1 MKNRKYDIYVL
12 TVLLIIVAAGFLL
25 RPQSKSNMIKITL
38 NKEVYGYYDLNKNQT
53 IHINKE
59 NTLKIENHKIRMI
72 SATCPDHLC
81 IKQGTINKKVVG
93 LMRRRQIDY
102 VVLAGFLWL
111 VPENLLTAYPNRIVN
126 IHPALLPRHGGKGM
140 YGDRVHRAVVEAGDR
155 ETGITIHRV
164 NERYDSGDIL
174 AQYRVPVTETD
185 TPETVA
191 AKVHALEYEH
201 FPAEI
206 EKEIAR
212 L

>member
-1 MKNRKYDIYVL
+1 M
-12 TVLLIIVAAGFLL
+12 
-25 RPQSKSNMIKITL
+25 
-38 NKEVYGYYDLNKNQT
+38 
-53 IHINKE
+53 
-59 NTLKIENHKIRMI
+59 
-72 SATCPDHLC
+72 
-81 IKQGTINKKVVG
+81 
-93 LMRRRQIDY
+93 
-102 VVLAGFLWL
+102 WL

>member
-1 MKNRKYDIYVL
+1 
-12 TVLLIIVAAGFLL
+12 
-25 RPQSKSNMIKITL
+25 
-38 NKEVYGYYDLNKNQT
+38 
-53 IHINKE
+53 
-59 NTLKIENHKIRMI
+59 
-72 SATCPDHLC
+72 
-81 IKQGTINKKVVG
+81 
-93 LMRRRQIDY
+93 MRRRQIDY

-206 EKEIAR
+206 EKEISVIRPMPAKGFSNIR
-212 L
+212 SDRSGSSWALSGKCCSSLTPPLRSLTTTTRAKYRHDFRNWASRCAGSSPRRSAKRCR

>member
-1 MKNRKYDIYVL
+1 MKKIAIFASGSGSNAENIAGYF
-12 TVLLIIVAAGFLL
+12 AAGNTARVELIL
-25 RPQSKSNMIKITL
+25 TNRPES
-38 NKEVYGYYDLNKNQT
+38 
-53 IHINKE
+53 
-59 NTLKIENHKIRMI
+59 
-72 SATCPDHLC
+72 
-81 IKQGTINKKVVG
+81 VVFDRDTFYNSDRIVV

>member
-1 MKNRKYDIYVL
+1 MLRRAEKLQIESVVFDRDTFYNSDR
-12 TVLLIIVAAGFLL
+12 IV
-25 RPQSKSNMIKITL
+25 
-38 NKEVYGYYDLNKNQT
+38 V
-53 IHINKE
+53 
-59 NTLKIENHKIRMI
+59 
-72 SATCPDHLC
+72 
-81 IKQGTINKKVVG
+81 

-174 AQYRVPVTETD
+174 AQYRV
-185 TPETVA
+185 
-191 AKVHALEYEH
+191 
-201 FPAEI
+201 
-206 EKEIAR
+206 R
-212 L
+212 

>member
-1 MKNRKYDIYVL
+1 MKKISIFASGSGYKAENIAGYF
-12 TVLLIIVAAGFLL
+12 AAGNTARVELILTNRPDAKVL
-25 RPQSKSNMIKITL
+25 RRAEKLQ
-38 NKEVYGYYDLNKNQT
+38 
-53 IHINKE
+53 
-59 NTLKIENHKIRMI
+59 IE
-72 SATCPDHLC
+72 S
-81 IKQGTINKKVVG
+81 VVFDRDTFYNSDRIVV

>member
-1 MKNRKYDIYVL
+1 MKKIAIFASGSGSNAENIAGYF
-12 TVLLIIVAAGFLL
+12 AAGNTARVELILTNRPDAKVL
-25 RPQSKSNMIKITL
+25 RRAEKLQ
-38 NKEVYGYYDLNKNQT
+38 
-53 IHINKE
+53 
-59 NTLKIENHKIRMI
+59 IESVVFDRDTFYNSDRI
-72 SATCPDHLC
+72 
-81 IKQGTINKKVVG
+81 VG

-140 YGDRVHRAVVEAGDR
+140 YGDR

>member
-1 MKNRKYDIYVL
+1 MKKIAIFASGSGSNAENIAGYFAGNTARVELILTNRPDAKVL
-12 TVLLIIVAAGFLL
+12 RRAEKLQIESVVFDRDTFYNSDRIV
-25 RPQSKSNMIKITL
+25 
-38 NKEVYGYYDLNKNQT
+38 V
-53 IHINKE
+53 
-59 NTLKIENHKIRMI
+59 
-72 SATCPDHLC
+72 
-81 IKQGTINKKVVG
+81 